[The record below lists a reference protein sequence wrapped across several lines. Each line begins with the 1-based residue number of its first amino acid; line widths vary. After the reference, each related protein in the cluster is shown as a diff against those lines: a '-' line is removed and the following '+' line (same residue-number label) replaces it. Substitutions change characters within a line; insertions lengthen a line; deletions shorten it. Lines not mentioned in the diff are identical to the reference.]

1 MATGKTLSPGP
12 KGRLLKHTGVFLAFL
27 PKIVTFRTHRVRG
40 YLFRSRL
47 IGEYLATSPK
57 PGLHIGAAKNAM
69 PGWLDTDLRPR
80 RRDVLYLDVTEPFP
94 FGDATFDYVFSE
106 HLIEHIGYEE
116 GRFMLSECFRVLK
129 SGGTIRIATPDLER
143 LMALVSPEKG
153 EEEKAYIAW
162 ITDRFIPGAR
172 APSGAVVVNNA
183 FYGFAHRFLYDR
195 ETLAGLL
202 EEVGFRDTSYHV
214 PGESGDEHLRGIEAH
229 GRSVNNEEMNRF
241 ETMVIEAIR
250 PR

>member
-1 MATGKTLSPGP
+1 MATGRTLSPGP
-12 KGRLLKHTGVFLAFL
+12 KGRLLKHARVFLAYL

-47 IGEYLATSPK
+47 IREYLAAIRHPGCTSERP
-57 PGLHIGAAKNAM
+57 KNAM

-94 FGDATFDYVFSE
+94 FGSATFDYVFSE

-129 SGGTIRIATPDLER
+129 PGGTIRIATPDLER

-153 EEEKAYIAW
+153 EPEKAYIAW
-162 ITDRFIPGAR
+162 ITDRFIPGAVTL
-172 APSGAVVVNNA
+172 SGAIVVNNA
-183 FYGFAHRFLYDR
+183 FYGFSHRFLYDR
-195 ETLAGLL
+195 EALAGLL
-202 EEVGFRDTSYHV
+202 EEVGFRDPGYHV

-229 GRSVNNEEMNRF
+229 GRSVNNEEMMRF
-241 ETMVIEAIR
+241 ETMVIEAVR
-250 PR
+250 PQ

>member
-1 MATGKTLSPGP
+1 MATGWTLSPGP
-12 KGRLLKHTGVFLAFL
+12 KGHLLKHARVFLAYL
-27 PKIVTFRTHRVRG
+27 PKIVTFRAHRVRG

-47 IGEYLATSPK
+47 IREYLATSTTPR
-57 PGLHIGAAKNAM
+57 LHIGAAKNAM

-94 FGDATFDYVFSE
+94 FGGATFDYVFSE
-106 HLIEHIGYEE
+106 HLIEHIAYEE

-129 SGGTIRIATPDLER
+129 PGGTIRIATPDLER

-153 EEEKAYIAW
+153 EPEKAYIAW
-162 ITDRFIPGAR
+162 ITDRFIPGAVSR
-172 APSGAVVVNNA
+172 RGAIVVNNA
-183 FYGFAHRFLYDR
+183 FYGFDHRFLYDR

-202 EEVGFRDTSYHV
+202 EEVGFRDTGYHV

-229 GRSVNNEEMNRF
+229 GRSVNNAEMMRF
-241 ETMVIEAIR
+241 ETMVIEAAR
-250 PR
+250 PQ